1 MPRHPAKTPVTL
13 PAAIL
18 AYLESCEAR
27 NCEPATLRS
36 YKSTLDALARFAGES
51 VTLQS
56 LNTKRLNAFLRS
68 LDLEPSSKAKVV
80 THMKQF
86 FKWANRQGMIGTSPA
101 ELLDR
106 PRFKVT
112 EDREP
117 YTADEVD
124 TILDACRSTQERA
137 LVLLMLHTGLRVSD
151 AVAFRADRLKDG
163 CAWVRAKKNG
173 RDVPV
178 MLPPNVLE
186 ELRALTCG
194 EWLFAANGQP
204 PSLKAWQHTL
214 ERIYRESGVAGA
226 ISHRFRHTLCS
237 RLLANGA
244 TIQDCADIL
253 GISSQVAEHHYSK
266 WTQGRMERIKWLTG
280 SLT

>member
-1 MPRHPAKTPVTL
+1 MSKEHISL
-13 PAAIL
+13 SAAIL
-18 AYLESCEAR
+18 AYLGSCEER

-36 YKSTLDALARFAGES
+36 YRGTLDSLTAHVGES
-51 VTLQS
+51 ASLQS
-56 LNTKRLNAFLRS
+56 LSTKRLNAFLRS
-68 LDLEPSSKAKVV
+68 LDLKPSSKAKVV
-80 THMKQF
+80 THLKGF
-86 FKWANRQGMIGTSPA
+86 FKYANRQGLLTSSPA

-106 PRFKVT
+106 PRFKLT
-112 EDREP
+112 EEREP

-124 TILDACRSTQERA
+124 SILATCRSPHERA

-151 AVAFRADRLKDG
+151 AVAFRSDKLKDG

-173 RDVPV
+173 REVPV
-178 MLPPNVLE
+178 MLPAAVLG
-186 ELRALTCG
+186 ELRVLSCG

-226 ISHRFRHTLCS
+226 INHRFRHTLCS

-244 TIQDCADIL
+244 TIHDCADIL

-266 WTQGRMERIKWLTG
+266 WTQDRMERIKWLTG
-280 SLT
+280 ILTGD